1 MMTLQRRR
9 ALALLTNLRSEDGA
23 TLAAAVGAMQRRH
36 LVLAATLREEEL
48 AAPPPNL
55 WITCID
61 ALRYGALT
69 HYFGERR
76 RLLESL
82 RSGVV
87 FSPWTNQVQMLP
99 VALANKYLDVKAGG
113 ML

>member
-1 MMTLQRRR
+1 M
-9 ALALLTNLRSEDGA
+9 
-23 TLAAAVGAMQRRH
+23 
-36 LVLAATLREEEL
+36 LAATLREEEL
-48 AAPPPNL
+48 DRCAAEPVDHL
-55 WITCID
+55 QG
-61 ALRYGALT
+61 ALQYGALS

-82 RSGVV
+82 RARRVLTVDESA
-87 FSPWTNQVQMLP
+87 QMLP